1 MTWEDMI
8 KKEDFKFVE
17 GEFEDNTEITD
28 AVVDFKKEARGEIS
42 KLNIDASA
50 LSRVKGLFYKFL
62 DEARD

>member
-1 MTWEDMI
+1 MSWKDTI

-50 LSRVKGLFYKFL
+50 LS
-62 DEARD
+62 